1 MITAS
6 DRSGVRVPG
15 LRRLARGKMK
25 IVCDSCSTKYSISDD
40 KVRGKVFK
48 IRCKKCSHIIVVR
61 GTGEGAPA
69 AAEAPADAVWHLVVD
84 GDQVGP
90 LSDAEVRARLSRGE
104 ISAENYIWKE
114 GFADWL
120 RLVDVPEFADV
131 AAAAGPGSGTSGG
144 DLFSDPAPISTATPV
159 GSAQTAAGGRISG
172 RHAAVGEQ
180 EGFFSGGAGGQDA
193 PRSARTSGRMRA
205 VEAAPQGHASQDDDA
220 FAAPITT
227 SRASEGGDLF
237 GMAAPVAASRVDSGR
252 VRSRGANGSG
262 SARHDG
268 GRVESLT
275 AQRSENSVLFSL
287 SNLQSLAAPAPTVRS
302 TSAPT
307 TEGSGLIDIRAMAA
321 STLRAPSAPGA
332 LAFGP
337 GSGPNKAAADDLPTF
352 AAFSSAAPVLFP
364 IPTSS
369 GPPKW
374 IYALIGVALL
384 LVIAVGIAAFSI
396 LRRPM
401 IAETPPVT
409 VPVPVAV
416 APAAPAAA
424 PAART
429 LAENELPPREGKKDD
444 DKGPA
449 EKGGDKAVHPGLRHP
464 KGAVGGG
471 NAAGAKRGA
480 GDGAGRGEASG
491 AGSSPPAEPDRAKP
505 PKGSLDDLLEGA
517 LSNKARARA
526 ADNDSGGGSKRAPA
540 GGGES
545 AGGGGP
551 LAKSAV
557 VAGMNGIKGKVAA
570 CYNQYKV
577 PGMAMVNV
585 VIGKSG
591 KVSSASVTGKFAGT
605 PTGTC
610 VENAVKSASFPP
622 SDGLTT
628 PYPFNLR

>member
-1 MITAS
+1 
-6 DRSGVRVPG
+6 
-15 LRRLARGKMK
+15 MK

-131 AAAAGPGSGTSGG
+131 AAAAGGGSATPGG
-144 DLFSDPAPISTATPV
+144 DLFSDPAPISMAAPI
-159 GSAQTAAGGRISG
+159 GSAQTAASGRISG

-180 EGFFSGGAGGQDA
+180 EGFFGGGAGGQDA
-193 PRSARTSGRMRA
+193 PRSSRTSGRMRA
-205 VEAAPQGHASQDDDA
+205 VEAAPQGTQEEDA

-237 GMAAPVAASRVDSGR
+237 GMAAPVAPRLLTR
-252 VRSRGANGSG
+252 PEN
-262 SARHDG
+262 
-268 GRVESLT
+268 LT

-321 STLRAPSAPGA
+321 STLRAPAAPGA
-332 LAFGP
+332 FAFGS

-384 LVIAVGIAAFSI
+384 LVVAVGVAAFSI

-401 IAETPPVT
+401 IAETPPIT

-416 APAAPAAA
+416 APAAPPAA
-424 PAART
+424 PTART
-429 LAENELPPREGKKDD
+429 LNENELPPREGKKED

-449 EKGGDKAVHPGLRHP
+449 EKGVHPGLRHP
-464 KGAVGGG
+464 KAGLGGG
-471 NAAGAKRGA
+471 NAASAKRAG
-480 GDGAGRGEASG
+480 GDGAGRGESSG
-491 AGSSPPAEPDRAKP
+491 AGASAPAEPDRVKP
-505 PKGSLDDLLEGA
+505 AKGSLDDLLEGA

-526 ADNDSGGGSKRAPA
+526 GDSDSGGGSKKATA

-610 VENAVKSASFPP
+610 VESAVKSASFPP